1 MSSVWAIVVTYN
13 RRALL
18 GECLAALAAQ
28 TRPPDVVLVVDNAST
43 DGTAAMVRREHP
55 DVELLAL
62 PENEGGAGGF
72 HEGMRRAH
80 EGGAEWLWLMDD
92 DTIAR
97 PGALAELLA
106 AGDRLR
112 DEGEPAT
119 LLASRVVW
127 RDGRVHP
134 MNFPS
139 PERTRME
146 RVVHGAEHGL
156 MPMRFATFVSL
167 LVHRGAIDRHG
178 LPLKH
183 FFIWSDD
190 VEYTSRVVLAGEG
203 AYLVPTSM
211 VLHDTATAHT
221 WRSAPPERFYF
232 HVRNTLYMIRGP
244 GRPRQDRLLRTWV
257 LVSSTIDYLR
267 TNPGRASVTAVIRG
281 VRDGL
286 LPVPRPRPGPV
297 PPAPPRWPPRRGGRR
312 TTAARVEPGRRRSGA

>member
-80 EGGAEWLWLMDD
+80 EGGAEWMWLMDD

-112 DEGEPAT
+112 DDGEPAT

-127 RDGRVHP
+127 RDGNVHP

-139 PERTRME
+139 PGRARME
-146 RVVHGAEHGL
+146 HIVDGAQRGL
-156 MPMRFATFVSL
+156 MPLRFATFVSL
-167 LVHRGAIDRHG
+167 LVHRGAVDRHG

-190 VEYTSRVVLAGEG
+190 IEYTSRVVLSGESG
-203 AYLVPTSM
+203 YLVPTS
-211 VLHDTATAHT
+211 VALHDTATAHT
-221 WRSAPPERFYF
+221 AQSAPPGRFYY
-232 HVRNTLYMIRGP
+232 HVRNTVFMIVGP
-244 GRPRQDRLLRTWV
+244 GRPPRDRLLRGWV
-257 LVSSTIDYLR
+257 LVFSTVEYLR
-267 TNPGRASVTAVIRG
+267 RNPSRASAAAVLRG
-281 VRDGL
+281 LRDGL
-286 LPVPRPRPGPV
+286 RRQS
-297 PPAPPRWPPRRGGRR
+297 RGG
-312 TTAARVEPGRRRSGA
+312 S